1 MKPGVTQII
10 YQKHSTADFLKHSA
24 EAGYQSVELM
34 LRKDGDLTLQTA
46 DATLADYKAALAS
59 NKLELSSL
67 SLNHLTGNLL
77 DSGEAQRVGIDETI
91 AGLHVAKKLGAKCTL
106 HTLGRLRADLYYEDA
121 WNNGIKALR
130 EIARTCEEMDID
142 LAIEFVWNGFLFSP
156 LEMRRFIEEIGSSR
170 IGFYFD
176 PGNMAVFHFPQHWV
190 RALGKHIKRVHLKDW
205 KGKALNGGWT
215 PLLQGEV
222 DFPVVMQELRRIGFD
237 GALTSE
243 VSTTD
248 ASLLET
254 RQAIDKIIAMA

>member
-1 MKPGVTQII
+1 MKTGVTQII
-10 YQKHSTADFLKHSA
+10 YAKHPTADFIKDA
-24 EAGYQSVELM
+24 AGAGYQSVELS
-34 LRKDGDLTLQTA
+34 LRKEGDLTLQTN
-46 DATLADYKAALAS
+46 DAALQQIVSDLAK

-77 DSGEAQRVGIDETI
+77 DSGQAQRTGIDETI

-106 HTLGRLRADLYYEDA
+106 HTLGRLSADLYYEDA
-121 WNNGIKALR
+121 WNNAIAALK
-130 EIARTCEEMDID
+130 EIARTCDALDID

-156 LEMRRFIEEIGSSR
+156 LEMRRFIEEVGSPR

-205 KGKALNGGWT
+205 KGRALNGGWT
-215 PLLQGEV
+215 PLLEGEV
-222 DFPVVMQELRRIGFD
+222 NFPVVMAELRQIGFD

-243 VSTTD
+243 VSVTD
-248 ASLLET
+248 ASLEVT
-254 RQAIDKIIAMA
+254 RQAIEKIIQMG